1 MFLKYTNVRCEVP
14 FRMLTSHLHGFL
26 ALANAEVPFLSGLEV
41 GVTAPGDAVSGA
53 RRFVV
58 ITGLSGA
65 GKTNALRAFEDAGYY
80 CIDNLPPKMIPNVLA
95 LAPPEDDGAT
105 GVVVVVDI
113 RGRRYFGEEL
123 ETGLGFVK
131 DGSGWEPRIIF
142 LEADDRTLVRRY
154 KESRRPHPAA
164 TNGDV
169 LAAIRAERRDL
180 SGLREIADVV
190 VDTSS
195 LSALEVKGRFARL
208 VEAPRSRLSV
218 SLISFG
224 FKHGAP
230 LDVDMLLDVRFL
242 PNPHYDPDLR
252 PLTGHDDPVRAA
264 VLGQPD
270 TIEFLAHLRG
280 LLAFLVPRYAEEGK
294 TYFTLGIGC
303 TGGRH
308 RSVAVVEE
316 IARDL
321 KGEGVAG
328 SSVDF
333 FVRHRDLEAGQQ
345 VS

>member
-1 MFLKYTNVRCEVP
+1 
-14 FRMLTSHLHGFL
+14 MLTSDIDDFRT
-26 ALANAEVPFLSGLEV
+26 LANTERFLLSEVEAG
-41 GVTAPGDAVSGA
+41 APPSGA
-53 RRFVV
+53 PATDKRRIVV

-65 GKTNALRAFEDAGYY
+65 GKSNALRAFEDAGYY
-80 CIDNLPPKMIPNVLA
+80 CIDNLPPKMIPHVLA
-95 LAPPEDDGAT
+95 LAPAEGA

-113 RGRRYFGEEL
+113 RGRRYFGEEI
-123 ETGLGFVK
+123 EGGLGFIK
-131 DGSGWEPRIIF
+131 GESGWEPRIIF
-142 LEADDRTLVRRY
+142 LEADDPTLVRRY

-164 TNGDV
+164 RNGDV

-208 VEAPRSRLSV
+208 VEAHQSRLSV

-252 PLTGHDDPVRAA
+252 PLTGHDEPVRDA
-264 VLGQPD
+264 VLGQAD
-270 TIEFLAHLRG
+270 TKEFLAHLRD
-280 LLAFLVPRYAEEGK
+280 LLAFLIPRYATEGK

-308 RSVAVVEE
+308 RSVTVVEE
-316 IARDL
+316 VARYLREQGVGGSGVDL
-321 KGEGVAG
+321 
-328 SSVDF
+328 
-333 FVRHRDLEAGQQ
+333 FVRHRDLEG
-345 VS
+345 SR